1 MDPNKDDNLVS
12 YSAVL
17 AKRQRLMAEPKGV
30 PPPQGVSA
38 PEPIRQ
44 GIKNN
49 HSDRTVCHSRT
60 LSFAS
65 VSFPSDV
72 YVAKFDLQ
80 FTFLQR
86 VLI

>member
-1 MDPNKDDNLVS
+1 MEPNKDDNLVS

-44 GIKNN
+44 G
-49 HSDRTVCHSRT
+49 TVSKIIISIGLFFIR
-60 LSFAS
+60 
-65 VSFPSDV
+65 
-72 YVAKFDLQ
+72 
-80 FTFLQR
+80 
-86 VLI
+86 